1 MAQATDIERRWL
13 IVRLWRESEHSDGD
27 VKTDVIA
34 IAHDAIAPVVVG
46 TRLRRAGIESECSI
60 GGIDATCT
68 RGEFWRAMAE
78 SYLTEGNG

>member
-1 MAQATDIERRWL
+1 MAQTTYVTRQWL
-13 IVRLWRESEHSDGD
+13 FVYLWREVEHSDGD
-27 VKTDVIA
+27 VKTGVIL